1 MTNDAIDAL
10 QALIGQPFTEGPSPL
25 GRWLGG
31 VLRAAEPGSISM
43 AYTVREEMTNPA
55 GVLHGGMIA
64 SMMDELIGMTVF
76 TTTGRYHASVNL
88 SIDYLSSARVG
99 DVVICTTRIVR
110 QGRQIVHAEASLTR
124 EDGKLLARATSNLLA
139 RD

>member
-1 MTNDAIDAL
+1 MNDVFDSL
-10 QALIGQPFTEGPSPL
+10 QALIGQPLADSPSPL

-43 AYTVREEMTNPA
+43 AYTVRAEMTNPA

-64 SMMDELIGMTVF
+64 SMMDELIGMTVVA
-76 TTTGRYHASVNL
+76 TTGRYHASVNL
-88 SIDYLSSARVG
+88 AVDFLSSARVG

-110 QGRQIVHAEASLTR
+110 QGRQIVHAEASLTT
-124 EDGKLLARATSNLLA
+124 EGGKLIARATSNLLA
-139 RD
+139 RDG